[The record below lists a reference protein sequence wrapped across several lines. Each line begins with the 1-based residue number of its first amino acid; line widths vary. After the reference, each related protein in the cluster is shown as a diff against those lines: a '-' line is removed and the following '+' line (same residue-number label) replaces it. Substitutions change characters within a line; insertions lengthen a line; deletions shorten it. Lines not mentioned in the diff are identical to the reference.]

1 MLFGYHLEEFILHLP
16 LDVKFDIFATC
27 ANPEYINF
35 NNKEKMVTNFII
47 SLLNYFD
54 QNFKARYNGWF
65 NSLNIK
71 ND

>member
-1 MLFGYHLEEFILHLP
+1 MLFGHRLEEFITTLP

-27 ANPEYINF
+27 ANPEHLAT
-35 NNKEKMVTNFII
+35 NNKEKMVTNFIT

-54 QNFKARYNGWF
+54 QNFKVYYNEWY